1 MTRLRRAR
9 LAGALVAL
17 GIVVV
22 PRITPGLLVQRA
34 VLNYRSVR
42 PRSLISPTAAG
53 QVERRSESFGARKI
67 DCLAKITTAFSRG
80 RSFSDWPRTPR
91 DVKFSCALA

>member
-17 GIVVV
+17 GIVVLS
-22 PRITPGLLVQRA
+22 RITPGLLIQRA
-34 VLNYRSVR
+34 VLNYRSSR
-42 PRSLISPTAAG
+42 PRSLISPAAAG

-67 DCLAKITTAFSRG
+67 DALAKMTTALCAAKIFPIG
-80 RSFSDWPRTPR
+80 REASAT
-91 DVKFSCALA
+91 